1 MEKYAKAEQILQKH
15 QQISQQHKMYKEQKD
30 KLIQAVKS
38 PNWSY
43 HDDFLYQQLVLR
55 VSLFYYFIL
64 NTRMLVLPL

>member
-38 PNWSY
+38 PN
-43 HDDFLYQQLVLR
+43 
-55 VSLFYYFIL
+55 
-64 NTRMLVLPL
+64 